1 MAEKTGFAKAGIIE
15 SAKFV
20 LVFGAVF
27 LSLSYAGSAIGLDRQ
42 MALFNADASAAIL
55 NALGQKAELFYAGN
69 WPSIMLSSFS
79 AEINYLCT
87 GLLELTVLVSA
98 MLASFGISWK
108 KRGIGIIAGI
118 AAGITFNIT
127 RIVLTV
133 LALLY
138 AEAKTAEL
146 AHDLL
151 FRLSII
157 LVVAGIYWVW
167 FYWATKAG
175 KSAKQKHKSRG

>member
-1 MAEKTGFAKAGIIE
+1 MAGKGGKMKKGKGRAKGALLE
-15 SAKFV
+15 AVKFV

-27 LSLSYAGSAIGLDRQ
+27 LALSYAGSAIGLDRQ
-42 MALFNADASAAIL
+42 MALLSANASAFAL
-55 NALGQKAELFYAGN
+55 NALGQNAELFYAGN
-69 WPSIMLSSFS
+69 WPIIILSSFS

-98 MLASFGISWK
+98 MIASFGISRR
-108 KRGIGIIAGI
+108 KRAIGIIAGI
-118 AAGITFNIT
+118 AIGITFNAM

-157 LVVAGIYWVW
+157 FVIAGIYWVW
-167 FYWATKAG
+167 FSWATKSE
-175 KSAKQKHKSRG
+175 KKNK